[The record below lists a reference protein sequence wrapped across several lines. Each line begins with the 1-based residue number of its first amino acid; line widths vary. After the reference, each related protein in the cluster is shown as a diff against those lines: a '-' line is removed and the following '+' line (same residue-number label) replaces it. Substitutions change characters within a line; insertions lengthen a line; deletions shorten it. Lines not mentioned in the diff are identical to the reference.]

1 MTISFIGGKMIQTYL
16 MVGDDLKYLS
26 KKICTNINRFN
37 SQHCALHPV
46 LSFYLDN
53 LCAADKQLVL

>member
-26 KKICTNINRFN
+26 KKNMHKHQKI
-37 SQHCALHPV
+37 
-46 LSFYLDN
+46 
-53 LCAADKQLVL
+53 